1 MATNRVHARPPRSGT
16 RAPGEVD
23 ITFDPDRL
31 AGVASDAAHFPGG
44 VAQALALPVSEADV
58 AEVLAA
64 AAAVLPVG
72 AQTSLT
78 GGATPRGDVV
88 LSTSRLRGV
97 AWIDGTRVRVGAG
110 LTLAELDEH
119 LRSRGRRLPPAP
131 TYAGASVGG
140 MAATNAAGAS
150 TFKYGTTRDW
160 VDGLTVVLA
169 QGDVLD
175 LVRGEVVADL
185 DAGFAIETTGGILA
199 VPVIPLA
206 MPDVPKRSAGYHL
219 APGMDLVDLFVGSEG
234 TLGTIVDVTWRTAPV
249 VPVVSLIVSVPD
261 EGLAIDL
268 VGRLREASRE
278 TWARDDPSGLDVA
291 AIEHVDARALA
302 LLREEGEDWRLGR
315 SWPAGTAVV
324 LLVQMELHASR
335 TDADVVAELESALE
349 PSGAAT
355 PLGRLC
361 RLLDRL
367 GVLDATE
374 VVLPHDRAG
383 LQRVAAFREAVP
395 DAVNRRIGR
404 VQQEVDPRIHKT
416 AGDVIVPFAR
426 FPQLMDGA
434 RAIFARHHLDV
445 VTFGHISDAN
455 VHPNVLPRSV
465 ADVERGAAALLELGQ
480 LVIDLGGCPMAEH
493 GVGRHPVKQALLE
506 RLYGREGV
514 EAMRRVKRALDP
526 TAKLAR
532 GVVFPA

>member
-1 MATNRVHARPPRSGT
+1 
-16 RAPGEVD
+16 
-23 ITFDPDRL
+23 
-31 AGVASDAAHFPGG
+31 
-44 VAQALALPVSEADV
+44 
-58 AEVLAA
+58 
-64 AAAVLPVG
+64 
-72 AQTSLT
+72 
-78 GGATPRGDVV
+78 
-88 LSTSRLRGV
+88 
-97 AWIDGTRVRVGAG
+97 VGAG

-119 LRSRGRRLPPAP
+119 LRGRGRRLPSAP

-169 QGDVLD
+169 QGEVLD

-185 DAGFAIETTGGILA
+185 AGFEIDTTRGVLA

-234 TLGTIVDVTWRTAPV
+234 TLGTIVDVTWRTAPI
-249 VPVVSLIVSVPD
+249 VPVVSLIVTVPD
-261 EGLAIDL
+261 EGVAIDL

-278 TWARDDPSGLDVA
+278 TWARDDRSGLDVA

-302 LLREEGEDWRLGR
+302 LLREEGEDRRLGM
-315 SWPAGTAVV
+315 SWPPGTAVV
-324 LLVQMELHASR
+324 LLVRMELRASK

-349 PSGAAT
+349 PSGAT
-355 PLGRLC
+355 MPLGRMC
-361 RLLDRL
+361 RLLDQS
-367 GVLDATE
+367 GVLDTTE

-383 LQRVAAFREAVP
+383 LERVVAFREAVP

-404 VQQEVDPRIHKT
+404 VQQAIDSRIHKT
-416 AGDVIVPFAR
+416 AGDVIVPYAR
-426 FPQLMDGA
+426 FRQLMDGA

-526 TAKLAR
+526 TGKLAR
-532 GVVFPA
+532 GVVFSPEPAGARVAPV